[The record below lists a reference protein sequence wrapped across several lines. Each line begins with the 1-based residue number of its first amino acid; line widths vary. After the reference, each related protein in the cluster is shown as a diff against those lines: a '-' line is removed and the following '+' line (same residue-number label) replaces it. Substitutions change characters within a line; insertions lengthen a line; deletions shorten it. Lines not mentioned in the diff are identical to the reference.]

1 MLLPADPLPDLVPG
15 PGGLHVGEPVA
26 GRLSL
31 GARHHLHRVAV
42 LAVLERTVQRRD
54 AAVDARPLTVL
65 ADLRVH
71 REREVD
77 RRRALRQAFH
87 VAAGR
92 EDEDF
97 VLIEV
102 DLQELEELLG
112 RVGVLLQ
119 LEQLAE
125 PRQVTV

>member
-1 MLLPADPLPDLVPG
+1 M
-15 PGGLHVGEPVA
+15 
-26 GRLSL
+26 
-31 GARHHLHRVAV
+31 
-42 LAVLERTVQRRD
+42 QRRD
-54 AAVDARPLTVL
+54 AAVDARALTVL
-65 ADLRVH
+65 ADFRMH

-102 DLQELEELLG
+102 DLQEREELLG